1 MDLWNVYLSHVSFST
16 SRVDTLSPSA
26 VHIIEEKLVIF
37 LCLFNTNV
45 SETLSSIMV
54 VYDEGFFRSLG
65 SFVGA
70 IQEDTP
76 WKHLFSK
83 CWIVITVSEIALIN
97 HRQLLWHTDE
107 NKRPPKHPCFP
118 LEQRTQPSD
127 NSAPTALVLTQ
138 AQKSWEHGALSLS
151 LSFSLSLTVQ
161 EVGSVAGTFFCA
173 PWEESHMVT
182 SAPRLRAGPGPSS
195 ESGNETQMWQLC
207 ISSRGNDI
215 AQGPRRAPK
224 RRKIWPCFKSHS
236 VRIWAGILFHS
247 LFNKYRSYR
256 FLLALISSF
265 TRS

>member
-151 LSFSLSLTVQ
+151 LFLSLSHCLFHCLSPLSFSLYLCFFLVFISLSLSLSPSILTLF
-161 EVGSVAGTFFCA
+161 TF
-173 PWEESHMVT
+173 SH
-182 SAPRLRAGPGPSS
+182 RLHLSSSFLSPS
-195 ESGNETQMWQLC
+195 QIHM
-207 ISSRGNDI
+207 
-215 AQGPRRAPK
+215 
-224 RRKIWPCFKSHS
+224 FKFKG
-236 VRIWAGILFHS
+236 A
-247 LFNKYRSYR
+247 
-256 FLLALISSF
+256 LLAW
-265 TRS
+265 